1 MTHFKVEPNH
11 SRNAQAWCPPL
22 YSPCSTGS
30 QQGATAGKE
39 GRKASKRHPFY
50 FYVYIFRKKKKWKPL
65 LKIAAMLYMLTLH
78 KNGNQRTFVVYSSNW
93 IVQRKY
99 FWSSE
104 WQGDRESSATNGLT
118 VMSFWGKKKKK
129 GKRTS
134 WKWVA
139 MTEMSFHIKILV
151 NMDI

>member
-1 MTHFKVEPNH
+1 MFT
-11 SRNAQAWCPPL
+11 
-22 YSPCSTGS
+22 YS
-30 QQGATAGKE
+30 E
-39 GRKASKRHPFY
+39 
-50 FYVYIFRKKKKWKPL
+50 KKKKRKPL

-118 VMSFWGKKKKK
+118 VMSFWGKKKKEK
-129 GKRTS
+129 EPAENKLQ
-134 WKWVA
+134 WQKCL
-139 MTEMSFHIKILV
+139 FILKY
-151 NMDI
+151 